1 MTTCTD
7 GEFNNDSN
15 NNNNNNNNNI
25 IIIIIIVM
33 IIMINILQKTK
44 GQAERT
50 TLRFLELY
58 TGQCKM

>member
-7 GEFNNDSN
+7 GEFNNN
-15 NNNNNNNNNI
+15 NNNDNNIIIII